1 MNDCNTEIILCS
13 WKDCLWS
20 CYPNMVTV
28 CSVSAAART
37 QIWMFREDFFKS
49 LLDTGE
55 VLVQIYQYLSKYAHL
70 AFKSPNIRTLFSEYS
85 YMNTN
90 KPQQIWLNMNVCFY
104 FIHSLYRISMWSR
117 RLQRIKLTQYFN
129 FPHPPQPVYLCC
141 KYRVYCPLLRNQ
153 TAGVKRRETERDF
166 VLLSICSL

>member
-1 MNDCNTEIILCS
+1 
-13 WKDCLWS
+13 
-20 CYPNMVTV
+20 
-28 CSVSAAART
+28 
-37 QIWMFREDFFKS
+37 MFREYFFKG

-117 RLQRIKLTQYFN
+117 RLQRIKLTQLNILTFHI
-129 FPHPPQPVYLCC
+129 HPNPF
-141 KYRVYCPLLRNQ
+141 
-153 TAGVKRRETERDF
+153 TF
-166 VLLSICSL
+166 VVSTVCTVLF

>member
-1 MNDCNTEIILCS
+1 MLNISQRSALSHIQLHDSGYFFFVSNRDHDSPTKQNNVWQNII
-13 WKDCLWS
+13 
-20 CYPNMVTV
+20 
-28 CSVSAAART
+28 AAVYLKVFNLNELLNITFIIYLVNIKIMKKWFEWMIWT
-37 QIWMFREDFFKS
+37 QIWMFREDFFKG

-104 FIHSLYRISMWSR
+104 FIHSLYRISIRSR
-117 RLQRIKLTQYFN
+117 RVVDSR
-129 FPHPPQPVYLCC
+129 
-141 KYRVYCPLLRNQ
+141 
-153 TAGVKRRETERDF
+153 G
-166 VLLSICSL
+166 LS